1 MSYAKFVAALSR
13 SNAAPVHKMR
23 VSPRRWRST
32 VASTKTHQD
41 KDQLDGCPVVE
52 ADLVELISPSK
63 PAASARQSAIQID
76 FENTEEA
83 YRSKGNVELLRSLLV
98 FKLCTFDVLV
108 DKNKEASFPQ
118 SPQLTHST
126 GVRGK
131 SVAQKSTGCLLNVIN
146 ENTALLLLHVY

>member
-1 MSYAKFVAALSR
+1 MSYAKFVAALAR
-13 SNAAPVHKMR
+13 SNAAGVHKMR

-32 VASTKTHQD
+32 VASTKTHED

-52 ADLVELISPSK
+52 TELVEVISPSN
-63 PAASARQSAIQID
+63 AAARARQSEIHID

-108 DKNKEASFPQ
+108 DKNKEAS
-118 SPQLTHST
+118 HSH
-126 GVRGK
+126 
-131 SVAQKSTGCLLNVIN
+131 SD
-146 ENTALLLLHVY
+146 

>member
-1 MSYAKFVAALSR
+1 MSYAKFVAALAR
-13 SNAAPVHKMR
+13 SNAASVHKMR

-32 VASTKTHQD
+32 VASTKTHED

-52 ADLVELISPSK
+52 TELVEVISPGR
-63 PAASARQSAIQID
+63 AAATARQSEIHID

-108 DKNKEASFPQ
+108 DKNKEAS
-118 SPQLTHST
+118 SSLSHSLKRT
-126 GVRGK
+126 
-131 SVAQKSTGCLLNVIN
+131 C
-146 ENTALLLLHVY
+146 H